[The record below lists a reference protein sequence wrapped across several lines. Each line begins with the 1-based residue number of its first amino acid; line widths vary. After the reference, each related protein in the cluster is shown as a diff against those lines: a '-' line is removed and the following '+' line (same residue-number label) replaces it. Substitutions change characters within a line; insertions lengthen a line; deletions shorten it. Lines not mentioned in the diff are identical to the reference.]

1 MLIII
6 IAILEEV
13 LGAKNMTSN
22 THEKDRMVLEAVKN
36 SNLGKGD
43 KEYIILTFRVCNKLE
58 DFLNEKKIELQNTQN
73 RIKRGVEI

>member
-1 MLIII
+1 
-6 IAILEEV
+6 
-13 LGAKNMTSN
+13 MTSN

>member
-36 SNLGKGD
+36 SNLNK
-43 KEYIILTFRVCNKLE
+43 KNKKYIILTFKIYNKLKN
-58 DFLNEKKIELQNTQN
+58 FLNEKKIELQNTQN